1 MIKDGRITTNGWLF
15 VVFLVLVLTTPF
27 NPFIYHRYL
36 PLIWYP
42 LVAVFGLWLL
52 ARVTREEV
60 GP

>member
-27 NPFIYHRYL
+27 NPFILHRYL

-42 LVAVFGLWLL
+42 AVAVFGLWLL

-60 GP
+60 GR